1 VLGRLGGRSAVPETD
16 EEINALHR
24 WSFDLL
30 EVVDKIRALGKQQ
43 ARTGLREVRLDRRWD
58 TV

>member
-1 VLGRLGGRSAVPETD
+1 MPETD

>member
-1 VLGRLGGRSAVPETD
+1 VLGRLGGRSAVSQTD

-24 WSFDLL
+24 WRFDLL
-30 EVVDKIRALGKQQ
+30 EVVDKIHALGKQQ